1 MVETADTSVD
11 YTPDRAAPERKRKP
25 AETRQYDGRT
35 PLDNPRWE
43 MFCAYMAKGATADE
57 AYQKAGYA
65 PNRCNASRLKAS
77 EHIKA
82 RIAAIVA
89 HLAEKELTITAYD
102 KAYVLR
108 QAVKLHELSMGHVV
122 DESGGFV
129 GSAANTAS
137 RTLGQIGDHVDVQ
150 AWKAAQDINV
160 HITVDQAIARLES
173 QAIEGDYE
181 VIDGATD

>member
-1 MVETADTSVD
+1 MVETAETSVD

-43 MFCAYMAKGATADE
+43 MFCHYMAQGSSAYE
-57 AYQKAGYA
+57 AYQKAGYT
-65 PNRCNASRLKAS
+65 PNEGNCIRLKGNDR
-77 EHIKA
+77 IKA
-82 RIAAIVA
+82 RIAAVVA
-89 HLAEKELTITAYD
+89 QIAEKQTTIAAYD

-108 QAVKLHELSMGHVV
+108 QAVKLHELSMAHTV
-122 DESGGFV
+122 DENGGFV
-129 GSAANTAS
+129 GSAANAAS
-137 RTLGQIGDHVDVQ
+137 RTLGQIGEHVDVQ

-173 QAIEGDYE
+173 QAIEADY
-181 VIDGATD
+181 TDITED